1 MRGCLLADRQDLWL
15 CTASRSARLGRVAS
29 KHVGGES
36 AMCWCERARNAI
48 GNDTV
53 SGAAQH
59 LKEDKAAMRINRA
72 LMPDALHPEAV
83 GMDARALPG
92 ARARPAPA
100 GDALGLQARG
110 VGASRDG
117 RSCPRTCR

>member
-1 MRGCLLADRQDLWL
+1 
-15 CTASRSARLGRVAS
+15 
-29 KHVGGES
+29 
-36 AMCWCERARNAI
+36 MCWCERARNAI

-83 GMDARALPG
+83 GMDALARCLAPVLAPHLPVT
-92 ARARPAPA
+92 P
-100 GDALGLQARG
+100 
-110 VGASRDG
+110 
-117 RSCPRTCR
+117 